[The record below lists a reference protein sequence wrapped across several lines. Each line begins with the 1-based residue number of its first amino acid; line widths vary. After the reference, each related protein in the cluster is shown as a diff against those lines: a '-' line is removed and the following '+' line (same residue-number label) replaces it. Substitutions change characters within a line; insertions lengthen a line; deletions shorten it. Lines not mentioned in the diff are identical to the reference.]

1 MKAPSPADSAP
12 TEPTHALA
20 TERSAESP
28 GYFRAVAR
36 LGIQAAQGLE
46 HAHQLGVI
54 HRDIKPANLL
64 LDKAGNLWI
73 TDFGLARLR
82 SHAEITM
89 SGDAVGTLRYMSPE
103 QALAKRALV
112 DHRTDIYSL
121 GSTLYEAL
129 TLQPAFP
136 GTDREE
142 ILQRIAQGEPLQ
154 PRRINRFIPVELE
167 TIVLHAMAHD
177 PACRYATAQEFADDL
192 TRFLEHRPVRAT
204 RPGLKERLH
213 KWAWRHKNILTTA
226 ALVATLAAAGL
237 AAMTVQLWKEQR
249 NTRAALQLAQKKETE
264 ALADQALAEANFRK
278 ALGGLNRLLWELENP
293 RWSNIPGFMAAR
305 RELTRHAIGIFQEFI
320 DTQGNEPA
328 VRYQMGRAYEML
340 VNVLLVSRQ
349 FADADAAHVQAIE
362 LFEKLQTA
370 YPEKPDYSLVL
381 AHVRKTM
388 GNWDFSRK
396 LPGPAKVEY
405 QGAMEA
411 LRNALPYDRDGCI
424 HNNLAFLLCDCQE
437 VELRDPHQAVAL
449 ATQALAQSPQQSAY
463 WTTLGL
469 AHYRAGEWQAA
480 LTAIDK
486 SMAFGADNT
495 AQNWLLRA
503 MIEWRRDDRQQA
515 QAWYA
520 KAATWLEHNPMTDEL
535 YHFRREASDMM
546 GIQWP
551 KDSPK

>member
-1 MKAPSPADSAP
+1 M
-12 TEPTHALA
+12 
-20 TERSAESP
+20 
-28 GYFRAVAR
+28 
-36 LGIQAAQGLE
+36 
-46 HAHQLGVI
+46 
-54 HRDIKPANLL
+54 
-64 LDKAGNLWI
+64 
-73 TDFGLARLR
+73 
-82 SHAEITM
+82 
-89 SGDAVGTLRYMSPE
+89 
-103 QALAKRALV
+103 
-112 DHRTDIYSL
+112 
-121 GSTLYEAL
+121 
-129 TLQPAFP
+129 
-136 GTDREE
+136 
-142 ILQRIAQGEPLQ
+142 
-154 PRRINRFIPVELE
+154 
-167 TIVLHAMAHD
+167 
-177 PACRYATAQEFADDL
+177 
-192 TRFLEHRPVRAT
+192 
-204 RPGLKERLH
+204 
-213 KWAWRHKNILTTA
+213 
-226 ALVATLAAAGL
+226 
-237 AAMTVQLWKEQR
+237 
-249 NTRAALQLAQKKETE
+249 
-264 ALADQALAEANFRK
+264 ADQALAEANFRK
-278 ALGGLNRLLWELENP
+278 ALGGLNRLLWEIENP

-305 RELTRHAIGIFQEFI
+305 RELTHHAIGIFHEFI

-340 VNVLLVSRQ
+340 VNVLLVYPGNSPMPTRLTCKPSNFSRNC
-349 FADADAAHVQAIE
+349 
-362 LFEKLQTA
+362 KLRIRKNRTIA
-370 YPEKPDYSLVL
+370 WCWR
-381 AHVRKTM
+381 AGAKTM
-388 GNWDFSRK
+388 GDWDFSRK

-486 SMAFGADNT
+486 SMALGADDACFRT
-495 AQNWLLRA
+495 GCSAH